1 VEREIFS
8 LLQNAVPVSILKCQK
23 GNLWFSHGAPW
34 TVGTVPEKALAHKN
48 IIFQYEYTARR
59 TRDSPVENYIG
70 DIEWHEVV

>member
-1 VEREIFS
+1 MCVCVCVEREIFS

-48 IIFQYEYTARR
+48 IIFQ
-59 TRDSPVENYIG
+59 
-70 DIEWHEVV
+70 